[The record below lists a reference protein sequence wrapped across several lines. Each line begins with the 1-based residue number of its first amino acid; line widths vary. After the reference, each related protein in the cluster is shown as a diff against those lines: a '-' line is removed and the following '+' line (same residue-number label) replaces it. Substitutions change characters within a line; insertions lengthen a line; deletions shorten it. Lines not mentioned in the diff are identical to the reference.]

1 MSHGGNKKKVGIV
14 SALQHN
20 PRLLILDEPTSGL
33 DPLMQHEFFCILKE
47 LNANGTTVFLS
58 SHILSEVQN
67 NCNRAAIIRDGRL
80 LACDSVENLC
90 RTRSRKVNL
99 KGDAD
104 LSGLEGIRNL
114 SATDAGVSFIYDGPL
129 PVLLSTLA
137 SGNVV
142 DLNITEPSLEEIFM
156 HYYE

>member
-1 MSHGGNKKKVGIV
+1 MQRLGARLNLNLSRKVNDLSFGNKKKVGIV

-67 NCNRAAIIRDGRL
+67 NCNRVAIIR
-80 LACDSVENLC
+80 
-90 RTRSRKVNL
+90 
-99 KGDAD
+99 
-104 LSGLEGIRNL
+104 
-114 SATDAGVSFIYDGPL
+114 DGPL